1 MEQCLSLVHQDLMM
15 GVYEY
20 GQSYKVLV
28 KLICLHGTV
37 CVIGASRPND
47 EYDQSYV
54 VLVVKLVSQHGAVS
68 VIGLVNQDL
77 LNDE

>member
-28 KLICLHGTV
+28 
-37 CVIGASRPND
+37 
-47 EYDQSYV
+47 Q
-54 VLVVKLVSQHGAVS
+54 LVSLHGAVS
-68 VIGLVNQDL
+68 VIGASRH
-77 LNDE
+77 NDE